1 LLIIA
6 KFTISLLKIN
16 KKLLTNY
23 LLYDIIICYF
33 VHKQALPQVALLKG
47 EKMSFVIFMGLLS
60 LPLIIGL
67 LEAIM
72 GRGTT
77 LAACKFV
84 AGMPSII
91 LGDDHLKVIAAWI
104 AMAVI
109 ALGVLS
115 VGRGFLF
122 SDIDKL
128 QAVPQVVEF
137 GNQDRR

>member
-1 LLIIA
+1 MLIIA

>member
-1 LLIIA
+1 
-6 KFTISLLKIN
+6 
-16 KKLLTNY
+16 
-23 LLYDIIICYF
+23 
-33 VHKQALPQVALLKG
+33 
-47 EKMSFVIFMGLLS
+47 
-60 LPLIIGL
+60 
-67 LEAIM
+67 M